1 MFEMI
6 RNAGLSNEE
15 IISLIEKGDSK
26 LLKKFG
32 DETLDWQTLI
42 EYYQKNKLK
51 CQQALIDGYEI
62 TFLTKGA
69 LKSLLKI
76 KYNLCEGKDFL
87 DAGDY
92 LDEVKLSDLDLQS
105 LKFILSK
112 NWTIV
117 EKKGGSYEN
126 HHVIKIELT
135 NKPKW

>member
-92 LDEVKLSDLDLQS
+92 LDKVKLSDLDLQS

-117 EKKGGSYEN
+117 EKKGCSYEN